1 MKGAG
6 IKFKFKNGK
15 TLRISSNDNFCNS
28 EDFVSLCHN
37 IDTKLLKFNNG
48 EIERKKSFFE
58 SKKGYYYAI
67 IMTIL
72 VVAITFYKLSTDGKF
87 NFTNIALILVTL
99 TTIWSSVRYKR
110 KNDQLRNHH
119 TQQSLLYRISV
130 WQNKQK
136 VKFKTFKRSY
146 RRIN

>member
-110 KNDQLRNHH
+110 K
-119 TQQSLLYRISV
+119 
-130 WQNKQK
+130 K
-136 VKFKTFKRSY
+136 
-146 RRIN
+146 